1 MNECDHGKLT
11 LRGTRPREQVEGLE
25 AEVEKSCECD
35 GGEDADGRAR
45 AVKSAVINLVVHS
58 PPHPLILIDREI
70 AKSCSVAAS
79 THYTGTGL

>member
-35 GGEDADGRAR
+35 GGEDANGRE
-45 AVKSAVINLVVHS
+45 VKSAVL
-58 PPHPLILIDREI
+58 
-70 AKSCSVAAS
+70 
-79 THYTGTGL
+79 